1 MLVSTPSKPPTPILP
16 VRRKPERRP
25 STLGSSADSSSV
37 ASVPYPIPPA
47 PPTLFSALRSLF
59 LNISTNPGDKGTVA
73 PRAFIDKL
81 KELNDIFRS
90 TMHQGRT
97 HEFLNYLLNQI
108 VEEIEEEKKRS
119 QSGITG
125 DDCEYFPWRIAIP
138 LHICL
143 VSSSVATLGSKLPPT
158 IITAASSNSGT
169 HPQDATLV
177 HKLFEGGTH
186 KRNTLLDVRNCML
199 LAFYVPPIVLPS
211 SRYLPE
217 MNRSWTSPLI
227 LNKTPVSRRVSD
239 NLAQAKCFVK
249 GISSFA
255 IHVVTCKRLKKG
267 TYQISQAYY
276 GHGKTALLTR
286 LHPG

>member
-1 MLVSTPSKPPTPILP
+1 MVCFLTPGDPDSYANSVLQALYFCTPFRDLLLQDFDAPLQQAPSPMLISTPSKPPTPILP

-37 ASVPYPIPPA
+37 ASVPYPIPPV

-90 TMHQGRT
+90 TMHQDA

-125 DDCEYFPWRIAIP
+125 DDCEYF
-138 LHICL
+138 
-143 VSSSVATLGSKLPPT
+143 S
-158 IITAASSNSGT
+158 
-169 HPQDATLV
+169 
-177 HKLFEGGTH
+177 
-186 KRNTLLDVRNCML
+186 
-199 LAFYVPPIVLPS
+199 
-211 SRYLPE
+211 
-217 MNRSWTSPLI
+217 
-227 LNKTPVSRRVSD
+227 
-239 NLAQAKCFVK
+239 
-249 GISSFA
+249 
-255 IHVVTCKRLKKG
+255 
-267 TYQISQAYY
+267 
-276 GHGKTALLTR
+276 
-286 LHPG
+286 